1 MDIAN
6 TSFAKVNE
14 LVSRDIAG
22 ESIIVPIRGHV
33 GDLEGVYTLNEVAA
47 RIWQLID
54 GRRTSV
60 REILDT
66 VTGEYDVGIE
76 EAVKDLLD
84 FFQDLEAAGLIRPSG
99 ASKG

>member
-6 TSFAKVNE
+6 TCFAKVND

-54 GRRTSV
+54 GRTSV

-66 VTGEYDVGIE
+66 VTREYDVGIE